1 MMLFAAAKSE
11 LATCV
16 AVHVAAVHPA
26 NTNVAVS
33 ALESA
38 VHTASS
44 LPEYPLSQVTA
55 TVWPVVAVPVPLPLL
70 LSELAGVMA
79 AHVAATQLTV
89 VSHDD
94 VVALPYTSTSARFK
108 YSRCPSII
116 TRTYRRPD
124 AAQS

>member
-1 MMLFAAAKSE
+1 MLAVSLLSE

-16 AVHVAAVHPA
+16 DGQALAVHPA
-26 NTNVAVS
+26 NTNADVVAP
-33 ALESA
+33 LA

-108 YSRCPSII
+108 MSWCPSII
-116 TRTYRRPD
+116 TRTYRRLD